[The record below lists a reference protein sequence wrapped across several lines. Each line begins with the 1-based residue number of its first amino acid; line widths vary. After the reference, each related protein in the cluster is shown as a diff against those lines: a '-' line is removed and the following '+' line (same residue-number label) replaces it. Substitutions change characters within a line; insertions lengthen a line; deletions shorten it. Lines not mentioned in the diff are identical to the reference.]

1 MCVLIIKPKG
11 VKMPDAWKLQ
21 MAFKA
26 NPHGCGC
33 ASSIKFFKS
42 LSFDTFMR
50 KLAKVGDDESCM
62 IHFRLATH
70 GSIKRA
76 NCHPFKQGDVYFAH
90 NGIIDIDRTN
100 DRTDSETAFDK
111 IVYPAILRYGWNSNE
126 MKTVVSNLCQYG
138 SKIAMM
144 QDGKVLMFGNYI
156 HDADGCYYSNYR
168 FMHCT
173 NSHHTITFNGSQI

>member
-33 ASSIKFFKS
+33 ASSTKFFKS

-76 NCHPFKQGDVYFAH
+76 NCHPFKHGDVYFAH
-90 NGIIDIDRTN
+90 NGIIDIDRTD
-100 DRTDSETAFDK
+100 DRTDSETAFDE
-111 IVYPAILRYGWNSNE
+111 IVYPAILCYGWNSE
-126 MKTVVSNLCQYG
+126 EVKTVASNLCQYG
-138 SKIAMM
+138 SKIALM
-144 QDGKVLMFGNYI
+144 QNGELLMFGNFI
-156 HDADGCYYSNYR
+156 QDADGCYYSNHR
-168 FMHCT
+168 FMYCA
-173 NSHHTITFNGSQI
+173 NSFAQ

>member
-11 VKMPDAWKLQ
+11 VKMPDARKLQ

-33 ASSIKFFKS
+33 ASSTKFFKS

-50 KLAKVGDDESCM
+50 KLAKVGDDENCM
-62 IHFRLATH
+62 IHFRFATH

-90 NGIIDIDRTN
+90 NGIIDIDRTD
-100 DRTDSETAFDK
+100 DRTDSETAFDEM
-111 IVYPAILRYGWNSNE
+111 VYPAILRYGWNSE
-126 MKTVVSNLCQYG
+126 EVKTVASNLCQYG
-138 SKIAMM
+138 SKIALM
-144 QDGKVLMFGNYI
+144 QNGELLMFGNFI
-156 HDADGCYYSNYR
+156 QDADGCYYSNHR
-168 FMHCT
+168 FMYCA
-173 NSHHTITFNGSQI
+173 NSFAQ